1 MCGNSRAAEP
11 KFGRGSSGFETSK
24 IVREMCV
31 VCKVGPNDVLSYSP
45 GAAYDILDQIHGHVR
60 MTRSL
65 RPVPSIGTNVGY

>member
-1 MCGNSRAAEP
+1 
-11 KFGRGSSGFETSK
+11 
-24 IVREMCV
+24 MCV